1 MPFWPLRTSRSMIGS
16 LSPSPPPRFRSSRFG
31 LFVGALAIVAI
42 FAGILLRTGAG
53 PVLFAA
59 GAVGL
64 PLGLLAAGIPARS
77 PRRWWLSWALAALA
91 AGSAAAGIAA
101 PGGVSR
107 QLVGGW
113 PFGSLLALAGLWL
126 LPLLL
131 LGVGALALSPSEPEA
146 ERDAARD
153 GGKEPDAGP

>member
-1 MPFWPLRTSRSMIGS
+1 MIPSRPSASRASRLGLR
-16 LSPSPPPRFRSSRFG
+16 L
-31 LFVGALAIVAI
+31 VAGALCAA

-91 AGSAAAGIAA
+91 AGSAAMGIAA
-101 PGGVSR
+101 PGESG
-107 QLVGGW
+107 
-113 PFGSLLALAGLWL
+113 
-126 LPLLL
+126 
-131 LGVGALALSPSEPEA
+131 
-146 ERDAARD
+146 
-153 GGKEPDAGP
+153 

>member
-1 MPFWPLRTSRSMIGS
+1 MIGT
-16 LSPSPPPRFRSSRFG
+16 LIPSRPSASRASRLG
-31 LFVGALAIVAI
+31 LRLVAGALCAA

-101 PGGVSR
+101 PGESGR

-131 LGVGALALSPSEPEA
+131 LGLGALALSPPPVAETEA
-146 ERDAARD
+146 NAARS
-153 GGKEPDAGP
+153 GEKKPDAGP

>member
-1 MPFWPLRTSRSMIGS
+1 MIGT
-16 LSPSPPPRFRSSRFG
+16 LSSSRPSDSRASRLG
-31 LFVGALAIVAI
+31 LLLVAGALCAA

-91 AGSAAAGIAA
+91 AGSAAMGIAA
-101 PGGVSR
+101 PGESGR

-131 LGVGALALSPSEPEA
+131 LGLGALALSPPPVAETEA
-146 ERDAARD
+146 NAARS
-153 GGKEPDAGP
+153 GEKKPDAGP